1 MKKVFVKIPGINDV
15 NYFVNNAR
23 MVNGDILVS
32 RGKFCVDGKSV
43 LGMFSLDVSDG
54 CTVQYPEDA
63 IEFDEFIQQFVGE

>member
-15 NYFVNNAR
+15 NLFVNNAR

-43 LGMFSLDVSDG
+43 LGMFSLDVTDG
-54 CTVQYPEDA
+54 CTVQYPDDA
-63 IEFDEFIQQFVGE
+63 KDFEEFLQQFVGE